1 MAPALAANLILMN
14 IRKPMSTEYY
24 RISAGELLQLVV
36 DLLQQ
41 KKYLYLANR

>member
-36 DLLQQ
+36 DLLEQ
-41 KKYLYLANR
+41 KKIFVLS